1 MHHASVSNSVS
12 SSTFRASSRART
24 QWYRSSLRIG
34 IRNLSG
40 SLATSAA
47 RSSFGNPN
55 PSMEPSGDT
64 DAYTIRPIRYL
75 A

>member
-1 MHHASVSNSVS
+1 M
-12 SSTFRASSRART
+12 
-24 QWYRSSLRIG
+24 
-34 IRNLSG
+34 NLSG

-55 PSMEPSGDT
+55 PSSEPSGDT
-64 DAYTIRPIRYL
+64 DAYTMRPIRYL